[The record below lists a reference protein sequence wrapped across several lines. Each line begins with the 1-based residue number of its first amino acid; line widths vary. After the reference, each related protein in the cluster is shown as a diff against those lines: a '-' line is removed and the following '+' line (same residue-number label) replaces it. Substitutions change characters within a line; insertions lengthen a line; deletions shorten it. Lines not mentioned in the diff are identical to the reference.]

1 MRLQVHFWDQHKAIT
16 RYYEFLMSYV
26 CEKYRLRQMEFDILM
41 FLHNNPEFNTAADI
55 VKARKSTKSH
65 VSTSLQTLED
75 RRLIERIVDD
85 DNKRRVE
92 IRLLPSADSIIA
104 DGKKAQKQFRDDVL
118 DGMSL
123 EEMKACKEIFDKIC
137 ANAERAINKKGS
149 I

>member
-1 MRLQVHFWDQHKAIT
+1 MHFWDQHKAIT

-26 CEKYRLRQMEFDILM
+26 CEKYQLRQMEFDILM

-104 DGKKAQKQFRDDVL
+104 DGKRAQKQFRDDVL
-118 DGMSL
+118 LGLSL
-123 EEMKACKEIFDKIC
+123 DEMKAFKEIFDRIC
-137 ANAERAINKKGS
+137 ANAEKAINKKGS